1 MINVSYENK
10 SSGHGGK
17 REGAGRKPKEDEVKL
32 IERLSPMDDLALQK
46 LRQGMEKGDFNF
58 IKMFFEYRFG
68 KAKEKLDV
76 TSNGHTITA
85 IKLVD
90 VDGTEI

>member
-1 MINVSYENK
+1 MLKEGYENK
-10 SSGHGGK
+10 GHGGK
-17 REGAGRKPKEDEVKL
+17 REGAGRKPKEEEIKL
-32 IERLSPMDDLALQK
+32 IEKLSPMDDLAFTK
-46 LRQGMEKGDFNF
+46 LKAGMEKGDFQY

-68 KAKEKLDV
+68 KPKDKLDV
-76 TSNGHTITA
+76 TSNGQTISA